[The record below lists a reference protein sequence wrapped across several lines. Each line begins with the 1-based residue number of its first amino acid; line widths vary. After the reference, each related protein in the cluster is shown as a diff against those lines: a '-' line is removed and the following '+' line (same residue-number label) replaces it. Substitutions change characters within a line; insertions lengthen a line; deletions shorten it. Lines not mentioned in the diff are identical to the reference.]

1 MLNDVDRAM
10 PKETLRS
17 SNVLLLKAPCFFK
30 NKASRTKR
38 CFLRKI
44 SIKDIDRLSFKQ

>member
-17 SNVLLLKAPCFFK
+17 SNVLLLKAPFLK

-38 CFLRKI
+38 CYLRKI
-44 SIKDIDRLSFKQ
+44 SIKDIDRPSFKQ